1 MDVTQ
6 RLLAVQEIRTLV
18 ARRVRCL
25 DTKDWDGFAACHTD
39 DAVAHPSE
47 FADRTTTPPL
57 VGAEAITERVRGHL
71 GARTTVHQ
79 LHEPEIEVLSDDA
92 ATGVWPLMD
101 VLSWEQDGRWHV
113 LRGYG
118 HYRQTYRR
126 VDGRW
131 LIAEHRLTH
140 LTVESGGEPRRD

>member
-1 MDVTQ
+1 MDDV
-6 RLLAVQEIRTLV
+6 RKLLAVLEIRTLV

-25 DTKDWDGFAACHTD
+25 DTKDWGGFAACHTD

-57 VGAEAITERVRGHL
+57 TGAVAITDRVRQHL
-71 GARTTVHQ
+71 GPRTTVHH
-79 LHEPEIEVLSDDA
+79 LHEPEIEVTSDDT

-113 LRGYG
+113 LRGHG

-131 LIAEHRLTH
+131 LIAEHQLTH
-140 LTVESGGEPRRD
+140 LVVETGGDTRRD

>member
-1 MDVTQ
+1 MDDT
-6 RLLAVQEIRTLV
+6 RTLLAIQEIRTLV

-57 VGAEAITERVRGHL
+57 VGVRAITDRVRETL
-71 GARTTVHQ
+71 GARTTVHH
-79 LHEPEIEVLSDDA
+79 LHEPEIEVQSDDA

-101 VLSWEQDGRWHV
+101 ILSWEQDGRWHT

-126 VDGRW
+126 VGGRW
-131 LIAEHRLTH
+131 LIAEHQLTH
-140 LTVESGGEPRRD
+140 QIVETGGERRD